1 MNDETEMIADRNGGS
16 SLGYM
21 PMFTLNGDMEDAYMV
36 VRGVSSALA
45 MIGLSGDGAGRK
57 NADDAFAVLSSV
69 LDSVAI
75 CMARDIED
83 RA

>member
-1 MNDETEMIADRNGGS
+1 
-16 SLGYM
+16 
-21 PMFTLNGDMEDAYMV
+21 
-36 VRGVSSALA
+36 
-45 MIGLSGDGAGRK
+45 MIGLSGDGVGRK

>member
-1 MNDETEMIADRNGGS
+1 MNDETELIADVNGNS
-16 SLGYM
+16 SLGYT
-21 PMFTLNGDMEDAYMV
+21 PMFTLNGDMEDAYAV
-36 VRGVSSALA
+36 VCGVSNTLA
-45 MIGLSGDGAGRK
+45 MIAISDNGAGRK
-57 NADDAFAVLSSV
+57 NSDSALMVLSSV

>member
-1 MNDETEMIADRNGGS
+1 MNDETEIIEDRNGGS
-16 SLGYM
+16 SLGYT
-21 PMFTLNGDMEDAYMV
+21 PLFTLNGDMEDAYAV

-57 NADDAFAVLSSV
+57 NADDVFAVLSGV
-69 LDSVAI
+69 LDSVAVR
-75 CMARDIED
+75 MQLDIAE

>member
-1 MNDETEMIADRNGGS
+1 MNDETELIADVNGNS
-16 SLGYM
+16 PLCYT

-36 VRGVSSALA
+36 VRGVSSAIA
-45 MIGLSGDGAGRK
+45 MIGLYGDGVGRK

-69 LDSVAI
+69 LDSVAVR
-75 CMARDIED
+75 MARDIED

>member
-16 SLGYM
+16 SLGYT
-21 PMFTLNGDMEDAYMV
+21 PLFTLNGDMEDAYAV
-36 VRGVSSALA
+36 VRGISSTLA

-57 NADDAFAVLSSV
+57 NADDALMVLSSV

>member
-1 MNDETEMIADRNGGS
+1 MNDETELIADVNGNS
-16 SLGYM
+16 PLGYT
-21 PMFTLNGDMEDAYMV
+21 PMFTLNGDMEDAYAV
-36 VRGVSSALA
+36 VHGVSSTLA
-45 MIGLSGDGAGRK
+45 MITLSDNGVGRK
-57 NADDAFAVLSSV
+57 NSDDALMVLSSV

>member
-21 PMFTLNGDMEDAYMV
+21 PLFTLNGDIEDAYAV
-36 VRGVSSALA
+36 VRGVSSTLA
-45 MIGLSGDGAGRK
+45 MIALSDNGAGRK
-57 NADDAFAVLSSV
+57 NSDDALMVLSSV
-69 LDSVAI
+69 LDSVAV
-75 CMARDIED
+75 CMARDIKD

>member
-1 MNDETEMIADRNGGS
+1 MNDETELIADVNGNS
-16 SLGYM
+16 SLGYT
-21 PMFTLNGDMEDAYMV
+21 PMFTLNGDMEDAYAV
-36 VRGVSSALA
+36 LRGVSSTLA
-45 MIGLSGDGAGRK
+45 MIALSDNGVGRK
-57 NADDAFAVLSSV
+57 NSGDAFMVLSSV

>member
-1 MNDETEMIADRNGGS
+1 MNDETELIADVNGNS
-16 SLGYM
+16 SLCYT

-36 VRGVSSALA
+36 VRGVSSAIA
-45 MIGLSGDGAGRK
+45 MIGLSGDGVGRK

-75 CMARDIED
+75 YMARDIED

>member
-1 MNDETEMIADRNGGS
+1 MNDETELIEDVNGNS
-16 SLGYM
+16 SLCYT

-36 VRGVSSALA
+36 VRGVSSAIA
-45 MIGLSGDGAGRK
+45 MIGISGDGVRTQ

>member
-16 SLGYM
+16 PLGYT
-21 PMFTLNGDMEDAYMV
+21 PLFTLNGDMEDAYMV
-36 VRGVSSALA
+36 VRGVSSAIA
-45 MIGLSGDGAGRK
+45 MIDFSGDGVGRK

-69 LDSVAI
+69 LDSAAVR
-75 CMARDIED
+75 MARDIED